1 LAAVYEIGEMLA
13 ENHGDLPAAVV
24 LLLLDIC
31 PTGGSDP
38 SISRSDFCT
47 GSTWIMI
54 DKESDALEQQEQ
66 QQQLKQAH
74 CSHVRADQAVVARSG
89 PAMLRTSNIS
99 STATATSNGNGQLN
113 LAPSAGRG
121 FGAIERTK
129 FRGQECKR
137 LYFGFFGIPGVE
149 LRSLKI
155 ARIEGMLRCG
165 QGWLQRTPPVVKY
178 RQMRPG
184 ADRGGV

>member
-1 LAAVYEIGEMLA
+1 LA

-38 SISRSDFCT
+38 SVSCSDFCT

-66 QQQLKQAH
+66 QEQQEQEQQQLKQAH

-89 PAMLRTSNIS
+89 PAMLRTFNIS
-99 STATATSNGNGQLN
+99 STATATGNGNGQLN

-137 LYFGFFGIPGVE
+137 LYFGFFWH
-149 LRSLKI
+149 S
-155 ARIEGMLRCG
+155 
-165 QGWLQRTPPVVKY
+165 WS
-178 RQMRPG
+178 
-184 ADRGGV
+184 